1 MIYVINRLYSLGI
14 KESLTTYE
22 LCKLQIVN
30 RLVVLS
36 VFLDVGLIVMNT
48 IIGNY
53 QGIIIDL
60 GVLILILLP
69 VLFLNHNERYDLAVY
84 LFLFGYHLGVVIGAI
99 HAISQGRANEIENF
113 LIPGSVAI
121 IILLNGIGL
130 NISFVLNFFTLAF
143 LNYLRINSGIEVE
156 LDDYYKLIAILVIM
170 YFGIFYFIIH
180 FKTQLMNALENSEL
194 LNKQLKEKEYA
205 LTESNKSKARMFSIV
220 AHDLRSPITL
230 VSSLL
235 DPDIMKSF
243 DKETYFEYIKT
254 IRTRISV
261 VQETMNN
268 LLGWAQ
274 SQLGK
279 TSINKE
285 KVSVDREI
293 DQIMILFQDLIHS
306 KEVEVIHISEKE
318 LKAYVDKNHFIII
331 IRNVLHNAIKFT
343 PKGGQ
348 IELNVASNSSSV
360 KVSVKDTGSGIDE
373 DKVVSILDRKLMESS
388 AGTEGE
394 KGSGV
399 GLSFCQELI
408 HKNIGTLNI
417 RNSKEGGAVFEVIFP
432 KA

>member
-1 MIYVINRLYSLGI
+1 MINRLYSLGI